1 MNQFKL
7 SIIKLSTR
15 ANVTNKNIFETTI
28 PVLVNHLNYG
38 NHLGYDSILSILQ
51 EARIRWL
58 KSIDKNASEINIQDN
73 IGWLVKKVELDILS
87 EAFHGDLLRVSL
99 FVDEYKKSHFTL
111 QYDVENID
119 KKNKLCQS
127 KTQQVCYDF
136 ESEKISR
143 IPKILMDIFEN

>member
-1 MNQFKL
+1 MTA
-7 SIIKLSTR
+7 SSS
-15 ANVTNKNIFETTI
+15 KNIFKTTI

-58 KSIDKNASEINIQDN
+58 KSIDKNASEINIQNN

-99 FVDEYKKSHFTL
+99 FVDEYQKSHFTMR
-111 QYDVENID
+111 YDVENTTR
-119 KKNKLCQS
+119 KNKLCES
-127 KTQQVCYDF
+127 KTQQVCYNF
-136 ESEKISR
+136 TTGKVSR
-143 IPKILMDIFEN
+143 IPEILINTFG

>member
-1 MNQFKL
+1 M
-7 SIIKLSTR
+7 R
-15 ANVTNKNIFETTI
+15 ANVSNNIIFETTI

-51 EARIRWL
+51 EARMRWL
-58 KSIDKNASEINIQDN
+58 KSIGEKITEINIQDN

-99 FVDEYKKSHFTL
+99 SVIEYKKSHFTL
-111 QYDVENID
+111 QYKVENINQ
-119 KKNKLCQS
+119 KNKLCES

-136 ESEKISR
+136 SSEKISR
-143 IPKILMDIFEN
+143 IPKILMDIFESSKTIAV